1 MSLSNKVRKDENTKD
16 NTEEKKVQKDPIT
29 SDGAIHFELHE
40 IEFLLKLIGNTN
52 FQGKE
57 VMTLYDIIAKIQNSY
72 LIKKGK

>member
-1 MSLSNKVRKDENTKD
+1 
-16 NTEEKKVQKDPIT
+16 T